1 MPFGRGYGRRRRAW
15 PRKKTYT
22 NRLSVSG
29 RRMGTREMKW
39 NDTSWNVEPLAAA
52 SQFSPNLCV
61 IPQNATE
68 SGRVGRRVK
77 IHRIDIRC
85 RLSLPPSI
93 ARNNNAS
100 MVRIILYVDRQTN
113 GVIASAADILQTNT
127 IYSHYNLNSQ
137 GRFRFLYDKVFS
149 LLAQHHWDGTQLTST
164 SMERFFI
171 IKKKLGVTID
181 YDDSF
186 ATGVLST
193 QRTNTI
199 QMLLVLE
206 NATSTV
212 VHFIAVA
219 RTRYTD

>member
-1 MPFGRGYGRRRRAW
+1 
-15 PRKKTYT
+15 
-22 NRLSVSG
+22 
-29 RRMGTREMKW
+29 MGIREMKW

-52 SQFSPNLCV
+52 ATFSPNLCV
-61 IPQNATE
+61 VPQNATE
-68 SGRVGRRVK
+68 SGRVGRRIK

-100 MVRIILYVDRQTN
+100 MVRVILYVDRQTN
-113 GVIASAADILQTNT
+113 GLVAQSTDILQTNT

-137 GRFRFLYDKVFS
+137 GRFRFLYDRVFS
-149 LLAQHHWDGTQLTST
+149 LIGDHHWNGVVGELTST
-164 SMERFFI
+164 SRERFFI
-171 IKKKLGVTID
+171 IKKKLNLTID

-193 QRTNTI
+193 QRTNTL
-199 QMLLVLE
+199 QMLFVLE

-212 VHFIAVA
+212 VHFIAVS
-219 RTRYTD
+219 RLRYTD